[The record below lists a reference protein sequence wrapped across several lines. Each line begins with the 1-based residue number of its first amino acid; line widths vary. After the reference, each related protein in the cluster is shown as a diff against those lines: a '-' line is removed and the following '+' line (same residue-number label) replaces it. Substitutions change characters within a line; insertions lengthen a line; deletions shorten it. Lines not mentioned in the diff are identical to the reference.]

1 MILQINHFEFN
12 VNFSL
17 LPNVNFAMKM
27 FLCFVSKLCMTFM
40 LSMRNSFLIVKIL
53 FDILN
58 YSYNALC

>member
-17 LPNVNFAMKM
+17 LPNVNFAMKI
-27 FLCFVSKLCMTFM
+27 FLCFVSKLCMTFI
-40 LSMRNSFLIVKIL
+40 LSMQNSFLIVKIL

-58 YSYNALC
+58 YSNNALC